1 VAERLTREQQIAI
14 TKACLVTFATARSI
28 PLDEVTEEW
37 TERAAIREYL
47 GDMRHR
53 RNAELHA
60 LGDTFASFTQRGK

>member
-1 VAERLTREQQIAI
+1 MADRLTREQQIAA

-28 PLDEVTEEW
+28 PLHEVTEEW

-47 GDMRHR
+47 GGMRHR

-60 LGDTFASFTQRGK
+60 ISDTFAAFAKRGM